1 MSTDLRN
8 QIRAIPTFPRGMN
21 FSKAWNES
29 NGVMTQEQRDL
40 FPLYTREGKLREN
53 TKHGSHAWGRVG
65 PKGLF
70 PTIVVA
76 LSAADSR
83 VGCNLH
89 WDDHRYLTTMEA
101 RRAQSFPDDEILLG
115 SPAEGWKL
123 MGNSVARSVA
133 LALGLSLR
141 EAWLKND
148 PDNETLPTKD
158 NISSPVLKERRSGIE
173 IVIHTSARRSKPKTK
188 QVKASAKQQLI
199 PVVDAE
205 LASKSLGKA
214 NRRTVA
220 PNKARGSRFVP
231 DLESPMGEESAP
243 SISSINRPV
252 VTNTGRSRREIPD
265 SMEASADEDS
275 LSKETF
281 HRFPGSLELR
291 TPSSRDEL
299 ALSESGETSKSRQ
312 VKLTSRKRPHGM
324 MQKSEEMAHERSR
337 KVPRVIIPSTTSSSG
352 PVSRPTNRQHP
363 KAQSLNASTL
373 VKKLDDVRRDQSR
386 RRPEPLSNDDDDE
399 DSDKEIAAAPSY
411 SAQPSSLKSSV
422 KSRANQT
429 ANSSS
434 SKTPSKE
441 NAKDRVVISLVTED
455 EHEDEDED
463 LGTTAGL
470 LGRAGVP
477 SASKYVPVDNGNL
490 LAYAQTNRFM
500 NHGKNRKRVTVR

>member
-1 MSTDLRN
+1 
-8 QIRAIPTFPRGMN
+8 MN
-21 FSKAWNES
+21 FSKAWNKS
-29 NGVMTQEQRDL
+29 NGVMTQEQREL
-40 FPLYTREGKLREN
+40 FPLYTRDGKLREN
-53 TKHGSHAWGRVG
+53 TKHGSHAWGRVS

-70 PTIVVA
+70 PTLVVA

-101 RRAQSFPDDEILLG
+101 RRAQSYPDDEILLG
-115 SPAEGWKL
+115 SPAEGWKI

-148 PDNETLPTKD
+148 PDNEPLPTQD
-158 NISSPVLKERRSGIE
+158 NVSPPVLKERRSGIE
-173 IVIHTSARRSKPKTK
+173 IVIHTSARRSKPKTE
-188 QVKASAKQQLI
+188 QVKASAKQQTT

-205 LASKSLGKA
+205 LASNSLGKA

-220 PNKARGSRFVP
+220 PKKARGSRFVP
-231 DLESPMGEESAP
+231 GLESPMGEESAS

-252 VTNTGRSRREIPD
+252 FTNTGRSRREIPD

-281 HRFPGSLELR
+281 HPFLGSLELR

-299 ALSESGETSKSRQ
+299 DELALSESGENSKSRQ
-312 VKLTSRKRPHGM
+312 VKLTSRKRPHGT
-324 MQKSEEMAHERSR
+324 MQKSEVAHERSR

-352 PVSRPTNRQHP
+352 PAYRPTNQQHP
-363 KAQSLNASTL
+363 KAKSLNASTL
-373 VKKLDDVRRDQSR
+373 VKKLDDIRRDQSR

-399 DSDKEIAAAPSY
+399 DSDKEIAAGPSS
-411 SAQPSSLKSSV
+411 SAQPSSLKSSF

-434 SKTPSKE
+434 SKTPTKE
-441 NAKDRVVISLVTED
+441 NAKGQVISLVTDDED
-455 EHEDEDED
+455 EDEDEDED

-477 SASKYVPVDNGNL
+477 SPSKYVPVDNSNL
-490 LAYAQTNRFM
+490 LAYGQTNRFM